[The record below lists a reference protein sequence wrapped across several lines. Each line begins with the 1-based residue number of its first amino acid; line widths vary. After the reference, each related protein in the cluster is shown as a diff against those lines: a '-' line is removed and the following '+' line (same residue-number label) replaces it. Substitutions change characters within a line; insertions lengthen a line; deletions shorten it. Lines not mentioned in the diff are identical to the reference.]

1 MTDRNYD
8 VVIVGGGVIGSST
21 AYFLASEP
29 SFEGRI
35 AVIEKDSTYTDAA
48 TPRSAGGVRQQFS
61 TPENVQI
68 SAFAA
73 AFYKSIDSH
82 LAVGNDKPAINFRE
96 NGYLFLAT
104 HAGLKVLLDNHRLQ
118 HENGASTLLWT
129 PQELANHFP
138 WINADDLAGAAFGP
152 HNEGWIDPYSLL
164 QAFKRKARS
173 LGVDYLQ
180 DEVVGLEFSGA
191 HVSGV
196 KLKEG
201 ARISCGTVVN
211 AAGYHARTI
220 AGYAGIDLPVHPRKR
235 FIYVFDC
242 REEIEN
248 ETMPL
253 TIDPSGVWFR
263 PEGANFICGV
273 SPEDF
278 DDPDCLDF
286 ELDYRP
292 FEELIWPT
300 LAHRVPVFEAIKL
313 IRAWAGH
320 YDYNVLDH
328 NVLIGPAPQVPNFH
342 FANGFSGHGL
352 QQSPAIGRALSEL
365 IVFGQY
371 RTLDLSRLSYS
382 RVLSGA
388 LIRESNIV

>member
-1 MTDRNYD
+1 MTDKSYD
-8 VVIVGGGVIGSST
+8 VVIVGGGVIGSAT
-21 AYFLASEP
+21 AFFLASQP
-29 SFEGRI
+29 DFDGSI
-35 AVIEKDSTYTDAA
+35 AVIEKDATYADAA

-68 SAFAA
+68 SGFAA
-73 AFYKSIDSH
+73 AFYKSIEQH
-82 LAVGNDKPAINFRE
+82 LSVGNDRPAINFRE

-104 HAGLKVLLDNHRLQ
+104 HAGLNVLLDNHRVQ
-118 HENGASTLLWT
+118 HENGAGTLLWT
-129 PQELANHFP
+129 AQELQNRFP
-138 WINADDLAGAAFGP
+138 WVNTSDLAGAAFGP
-152 HNEGWIDPYSLL
+152 SNEGWVDPYSLL

-173 LGVDYLQ
+173 LDVTYLQ
-180 DEVVGLEFSGA
+180 DEVVGFEFTGA
-191 HVSGV
+191 SISGV

-201 ARISCGTVVN
+201 ARLGCGTAVN

-220 AGYAGIDLPVHPRKR
+220 AGFAGIDLPVYPRKR

-242 REEIEN
+242 REEIDN
-248 ETMPL
+248 ESMPL

-263 PEGANFICGV
+263 PEGGNFICGV
-273 SPEDF
+273 SPEDR

-313 IRAWAGH
+313 VRAWAGH
-320 YDYNVLDH
+320 YDYNVLDQ

-342 FANGFSGHGL
+342 FANGFSGHGV

-371 RTLDLSRLSYS
+371 TTLDLSRLSYT
-382 RVLSGA
+382 RVLDGR
-388 LIRESNIV
+388 LIKEANIV